1 MQNGTSERQAA
12 AREGLRTALVTL
24 AKVARTQE
32 RFHDAASASASKTKG
47 PETGEPAS
55 GQGPSEP
62 RGWSVL
68 GWEARR
74 SGTEGK
80 EEGGRGTLSGQSTPS
95 GQ

>member
-1 MQNGTSERQAA
+1 MQNGTKERQAA

-24 AKVARTQE
+24 AKAARTQGV
-32 RFHDAASASASKTKG
+32 FHDTTSASASGTKG
-47 PETGEPAS
+47 PETGEPTS

-74 SGTEGK
+74 SGTEGR
-80 EEGGRGTLSGQSTPS
+80 EETGRGTPS
-95 GQ
+95 GQTAESGQ

>member
-1 MQNGTSERQAA
+1 MRNGTERQIE
-12 AREGLRTALVTL
+12 AREGLRRALVAL
-24 AKVARTQE
+24 VAAHGT
-32 RFHDAASASASKTKG
+32 ACGTKG

-74 SGTEGK
+74 SGTEGRE
-80 EEGGRGTLSGQSTPS
+80 EEGRGTPS
-95 GQ
+95 GQAAESGQ

>member
-1 MQNGTSERQAA
+1 MRTQTKRQIE
-12 AREGLRTALVTL
+12 AREGLRRALVAL
-24 AKVARTQE
+24 A
-32 RFHDAASASASKTKG
+32 AAHGTASETKG

-74 SGTEGK
+74 SGTEGR
-80 EEGGRGTLSGQSTPS
+80 EEGSTPAAS
-95 GQ
+95 RTETSS